1 MKYQDAGVDIDRKA
15 NALKAAAGKIRET
28 YTPEVLR
35 GIGAFGGMIEV
46 SKLKGMDQ
54 PVLVSSTD
62 GVGTKTLLAAQS
74 GRYGGL
80 GFDIVHHSI
89 NDLLVQGAMPLFFM
103 DYIASARLEADILA
117 TVLESLANACKAAG
131 IPLLGGE
138 TAEMPGVYHQGGL
151 DLVGTIVGVVD
162 KAKIVDG
169 SRVQPGDVV
178 IALPS
183 SGLHTNGYSLA
194 RKVFE
199 GWDLEE
205 PRPELGGQN
214 LAEALLKPH
223 SCYLDPVSKV
233 LEAGIEIKAM
243 AHITGGGIYEN
254 LPRVLPQGL
263 GAEIRIKDCPIPPIF
278 GIIQKTGNVA
288 QHEMYRV
295 FNMGLGYILVLS
307 SDLAS
312 RVGTLLP
319 NSYPVGYIMSGSE
332 IKLV

>member
-15 NALKAAAGKIRET
+15 NALKAAANTIKQT

-35 GIGAFGGMIEV
+35 GIGAFGGMIEA
-46 SKLKGMDQ
+46 SHLKDMEQ

-62 GVGTKTLLAAQS
+62 GVGTKTLLAAQT

-80 GFDIVHHSI
+80 GFDIVNHSI
-89 NDLLVQGAMPLFFM
+89 NDLLVQGAKPLFFM
-103 DYIASARLEADILA
+103 DYIASARLEASVLA

-138 TAEMPGVYHQGGL
+138 TAEMPGVYHEGGL
-151 DLVGTIVGVVD
+151 DLVGTIVGAVD

-169 SRVQPGDVV
+169 TKVKAGDLL

-194 RKVFE
+194 RKVFKS
-199 GWDLEE
+199 WNLEE
-205 PRPELGGQN
+205 PRPQLGGQS
-214 LAEALLKPH
+214 LADALLEPH
-223 SCYLDPVSKV
+223 RSYLQAVTKL
-233 LEAGIEIKAM
+233 LEAKVEIKAM
-243 AHITGGGIYEN
+243 AHITGGGIFEN

-263 GAEIRIKDCPIPPIF
+263 GAEIRVQGSPIPPIF
-278 GIIQKTGNVA
+278 QLIQTTGGIA
-288 QHEMYRV
+288 QPEMYRV

-307 SDLAS
+307 PDNWPTVAA
-312 RVGTLLP
+312 LLP
-319 NSYPVGYIMSGSE
+319 SSYEVGSIIEGSDVRL
-332 IKLV
+332 I

>member
-15 NALKAAAGKIRET
+15 NALKAAAGKIKET

-35 GIGAFGGMIEV
+35 GIGAFGGMLEV
-46 SKLKGMDQ
+46 SQLKGMEQ

-62 GVGTKTLLAAQS
+62 GVGTKTMLAAQT

-80 GFDIVHHSI
+80 GFDIVNHSI
-89 NDLLVQGAMPLFFM
+89 NDLLVQGGKPLFFM

-138 TAEMPGVYHQGGL
+138 TAEMPGVYHEGGL

-169 SRVQPGDVV
+169 STVQAGDVLV
-178 IALPS
+178 ALPS
-183 SGLHTNGYSLA
+183 AGLHTNGYSLA

-205 PRPELGGQN
+205 PRAELEGRS
-214 LAEALLKPH
+214 LADALLEPH
-223 SCYLDPVSKV
+223 RCYLDSVSKI
-233 LEAGIEIKAM
+233 LDAGLEIKAM

-263 GAEIRIKDCPIPPIF
+263 GAEIDSKACPKPPIF
-278 GIIQKTGNVA
+278 DLIQKVGNVA
-288 QHEMYRV
+288 QREMYRV

-307 SDLAS
+307 SDNAPK
-312 RVGTLLP
+312 VGTLLHQ
-319 NSYPVGYIMSGSE
+319 SYRVGYIIEGSE
-332 IKLV
+332 IRVS